1 MNEYIYILLI
11 FEKIIKKNKKNKK
24 KKMKQTEV
32 SKKQE
37 SSKLSQSQNET
48 KHITI
53 SKIPKN
59 VNQYSHLIDCYYIT
73 GSDIEYMLALRHYV
87 KLGPVSKDLSTNSP
101 SFYDKDLEKYRKRI
115 ELTKD
120 EKMKLKTNLAVFDH
134 VIDHKAGQPANR
146 SILDFE
152 TMLRK
157 SEKGVI
163 KKNINPNP
171 WNSTSFPKTKNLFDP
186 FLPPILEQSKNNLE
200 KNKDKIARKLI
211 QINTVR
217 LIFFIYLVFYY

>member
-1 MNEYIYILLI
+1 
-11 FEKIIKKNKKNKK
+11 
-24 KKMKQTEV
+24 
-32 SKKQE
+32 
-37 SSKLSQSQNET
+37 
-48 KHITI
+48 
-53 SKIPKN
+53 
-59 VNQYSHLIDCYYIT
+59 
-73 GSDIEYMLALRHYV
+73 MLALRHYD